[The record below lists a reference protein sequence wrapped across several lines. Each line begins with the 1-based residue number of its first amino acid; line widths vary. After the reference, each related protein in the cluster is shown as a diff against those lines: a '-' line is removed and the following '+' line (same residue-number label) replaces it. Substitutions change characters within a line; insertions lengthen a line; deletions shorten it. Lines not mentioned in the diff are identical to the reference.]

1 MAEREY
7 SNLIKKILGYSSV
20 GCDQCGCIQVLADHA
35 QDLTDERRKRLFNMA
50 EIECKLE
57 LVGEMYPN
65 EMKIVDRAVEC
76 MKKVAMNFTVV

>member
-7 SNLIKKILGYSSV
+7 SNLIKKILGHSSI
-20 GCDQCGCIQVLADHA
+20 GCGGCSCVQVLADHA
-35 QDLTDERRKRLFNMA
+35 QDLTDERQKRLSDMA
-50 EIECKLE
+50 EIKCKLE